1 MRVPSYLLG
10 PCAAPTLLHTE
21 TPSVALRVIVENNHK
36 ATECRMLHDALRH
49 TLINRRENDVK

>member
-10 PCAAPTLLHTE
+10 PCSTPTQLHAE
-21 TPSVALRVIVENNHK
+21 TPRAALRVIAENNSK

-49 TLINRRENDVK
+49 TLLNRRENAVK